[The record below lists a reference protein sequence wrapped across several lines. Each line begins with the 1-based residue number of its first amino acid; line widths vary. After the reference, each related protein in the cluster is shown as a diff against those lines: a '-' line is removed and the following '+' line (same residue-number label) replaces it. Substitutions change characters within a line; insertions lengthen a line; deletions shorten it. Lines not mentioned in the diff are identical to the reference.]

1 LLSRNLEKALAAYRT
16 RDPEESRRAH
26 ERPADQAREEHQQA
40 RGQYIKSMVY
50 GGLDGIVTTFAVVA
64 GVAGA
69 SLSAAVVLIMGFAN
83 LVADGLSMAIGDY
96 LSTKAENEYNRAER
110 ERELWEVENYPEGEK
125 QEMVELYSA
134 QGMDPADARQ
144 VTEVLAR
151 NKQAWVAV
159 MMAEELGIVADE
171 SSPLKHALAT
181 FLSFAVFG
189 LIPVAAY
196 VVSRFLPALAPSTF
210 ALSSLLTGLTLFIL
224 GALKSRFTKR
234 SWLASGAEM
243 LVVGGLA
250 AAAAYGIGLGLSRL
264 VGS

>member
-1 LLSRNLEKALAAYRT
+1 MLSRNLDKALQAYKSRNAGLSRHAHDRP
-16 RDPEESRRAH
+16 RDEAL
-26 ERPADQAREEHQQA
+26 EEHQQA

-69 SLSAAVVLIMGFAN
+69 SLSAGVVLIMGFAN
-83 LVADGLSMAIGDY
+83 LVADGLSMAIGDF

-110 ERELWEVENYPEGEK
+110 EREAWEVENYPEGEK
-125 QEMVELYSA
+125 REMVELYTA
-134 QGMDPADARQ
+134 RGMDPGDAQ
-144 VTEVLAR
+144 AVTEVLAR

-159 MMAEELGIVADE
+159 MMAEELGIVESE
-171 SSPLKHALAT
+171 SSPWKHALAT
-181 FLSFAVFG
+181 FLSFSIFG

-196 VVSRFLPALAPSTF
+196 VVSRFLPPLVPFTF
-210 ALSSLLTGLTLFIL
+210 ALSSVLTGLTLFIL

-243 LVVGGLA
+243 LIVGGLA

-264 VGS
+264 VGV